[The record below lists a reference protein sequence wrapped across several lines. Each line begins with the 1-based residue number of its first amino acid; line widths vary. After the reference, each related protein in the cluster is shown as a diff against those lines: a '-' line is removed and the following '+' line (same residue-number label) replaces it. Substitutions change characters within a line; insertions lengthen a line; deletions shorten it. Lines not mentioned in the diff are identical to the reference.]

1 MEISEGEEREKG
13 TEEIFEAII
22 SENSPELTP
31 DTKCRSRKLKGHQ
44 VRVNFPKKTILSYPN
59 HRKLKDK
66 ENSLNKPEKSKP
78 LCTAEQG
85 SELHYLL
92 RNCSCKKRVDEI
104 FKVLERRKNINLEF
118 GILPN

>member
-66 ENSLNKPEKSKP
+66 ENSLNKPEKRKKQTFMYSRARVRITLPSKK
-78 LCTAEQG
+78 LFMQKESG
-85 SELHYLL
+85 
-92 RNCSCKKRVDEI
+92 
-104 FKVLERRKNINLEF
+104 
-118 GILPN
+118 